1 MRGNHSALVLAV
13 LVLASVAACSGGS
26 GGSTTAP
33 AGGAAQSQQFTG
45 VALPADY
52 SVDANRSLALGA
64 GDRWIGR
71 IAFTSGM
78 SSDEVF
84 DFYRREMPKYGW
96 SEGAVVR
103 SATSL
108 LTFTSPATSRIAVVQ
123 ITSRTLGGA
132 AVEMVVS
139 PASDTSEAMGA
150 PSSNGGRAVSGRP
163 SVTSQSLQ

>member
-71 IAFTSGM
+71 IAFTSG
-78 SSDEVF
+78 
-84 DFYRREMPKYGW
+84 
-96 SEGAVVR
+96 
-103 SATSL
+103 
-108 LTFTSPATSRIAVVQ
+108 
-123 ITSRTLGGA
+123 TLGGA